1 MSLIGADELQLDSA
15 LMDAG
20 LDSLA
25 SVEFQNTLTKEF
37 RGVPMPSTL
46 MFDFPTAKEIA
57 QHIKDNFRG

>member
-37 RGVPMPSTL
+37 QGVPMPSTL

>member
-1 MSLIGADELQLDSA
+1 MSLIGSDELAMDDA

-25 SVEFQNTLTKEF
+25 SVEFQNTLVKEF
-37 RGVPMPSTL
+37 RVVPMPSTM
-46 MFDFPTAKEIA
+46 MFDFPTSKEIA